1 MNSGNVASSGDFMKR
16 IHVVGAALALTLAA
30 CGGSVAD
37 QTTTTAHPAA
47 TAEAPT
53 TTVPPTTT
61 TTAPVATTAPAA
73 REAFGGSDL
82 RRIQAAMAQTA
93 EEESARMAGEIR
105 VVGSPEFEG
114 EFAFSFAGAYDN
126 LTGDSSF
133 SIDMSSLADMVD
145 MQSDTTGEDPFGEMF
160 AELFLGMFSEFE
172 VRQVGDVVYMNNP
185 FFVSLS
191 GAETDWVAMPADENT
206 SVTGGFVD
214 ASPGD
219 PADLLGAYEDAEGT
233 VENLGTEIVN
243 GVETTHYRI
252 TYDTAALLEGASA
265 EERAALED
273 SQAIYGE
280 TLDLDVWMTDQHIHK
295 FVMDIDGTEIDLPP
309 DEQFERMVFT
319 YEIYD
324 YGHLVTI
331 EAPPSDQVTFVD
343 GDSLGLGFDF
353 SG

>member
-1 MNSGNVASSGDFMKR
+1 MKR
-16 IHVVGAALALTLAA
+16 IHIIGLALALTVAA
-30 CGGSVAD
+30 CGDSATD
-37 QTTTTAHPAA
+37 ETATTTSPLATPA
-47 TAEAPT
+47 TTVEVTT

-61 TTAPVATTAPAA
+61 TVAETTTTAD

-93 EEESARMAGEIR
+93 EVESARMAGEIR
-105 VVGSPEFEG
+105 IVGAPDFEG
-114 EFAFSFAGAYDN
+114 EFAFSFSGAYDN

-133 SIDMSSLADMVD
+133 SIDMSSLADMID
-145 MQSDTTGEDPFGEMF
+145 MESETAEDDAFGAMF
-160 AELFLGMFSEFE
+160 AELFMGMFTEFE
-172 VRQVGDVVYMNNP
+172 VRQVGDTVYMNNP
-185 FFVSLS
+185 FLVSLS
-191 GAETDWVAMPADENT
+191 GGETEWVAMPADENT

-219 PADLLGAYEDAEGT
+219 PADLLGAYEDAEGV
-233 VENLGTEIVN
+233 VEEIGTEIVN

-252 TYDTAALLEGASA
+252 TYDTAAVLDAASD

-280 TLDLDVWMTDQHIHK
+280 TLDLDVWMTDEHIHK
-295 FVMDIDGTEIDLPP
+295 FVMDIDGTELDLPP

-319 YEIYD
+319 YEISD
-324 YGHLVTI
+324 YGQVVTI
-331 EAPPSDQVTFVD
+331 EAPPADQVTFID
-343 GDSLGLGFDF
+343 DDSLGMGFDF